1 MEKRKEIKI
10 DLIDEICKEY
20 DFDEL
25 LLEIITNEG
34 KSEINELLQKLDE
47 NIQID
52 NEIKKQLYS
61 KIFEYVNLINNSF
74 KNNIKT
80 VFSKGVE
87 QAIIKI
93 NSYNN
98 ESSEREYRMS
108 RNIRIII
115 ADDNVYWCE
124 LIKKFLENYK
134 DIEILGIANTDEDEV
149 KMIEELNPD
158 IVLTDLMRNHKY
170 TGLEIIKEYKE
181 KNEDVAFLVISADS
195 KENVINNGLDVEGY
209 IKKPISDYEIVYEEL
224 KRIKKELEHKKYLQW
239 DEKYHNEQ
247 IVNLKNM
254 LTLKE
259 RNVLKKLGF
268 YIKNKKYTA
277 YEIECLELNLLV
289 YYDDSE
295 DDLTEEERKEQ
306 KLLHGTGV
314 NRDEYNQILAK
325 IEKIKEELI
334 F

>member
-10 DLIDEICKEY
+10 DLIDEICNEY

-181 KNEDVAFLVISADS
+181 KNKDVAFLVISADA
-195 KENVINNGLDVEGY
+195 KEDIINNGLDVEGY

-268 YIKNKKYTA
+268 YIKNEKYTA

-295 DDLTEEERKEQ
+295 DDLIAEERKGQ

-314 NRDEYNQILAK
+314 GRDDYNQILAK
-325 IEKIKEELI
+325 VEKIKEELI

>member
-1 MEKRKEIKI
+1 MKKRKEIKI
-10 DLIDEICKEY
+10 DLIDEICNEY

-34 KSEINELLQKLDE
+34 KSEVNELLQKLDG

-181 KNEDVAFLVISADS
+181 KNKDVAFLVISADS
-195 KENVINNGLDVEGY
+195 KEDVINNGLDVEGY

-259 RNVLKKLGF
+259 RNVLKRLGF

-289 YYDDSE
+289 YYDDPE
-295 DDLTEEERKEQ
+295 DDLTAEERKGQ

-314 NRDEYNQILAK
+314 GRDDYNQILVK
-325 IEKIKEELI
+325 VEKIKEELI

>member
-1 MEKRKEIKI
+1 MKKRKEIKI
-10 DLIDEICKEY
+10 DLIDEICNEY

-61 KIFEYVNLINNSF
+61 KIFEFVNLINNSF

-98 ESSEREYRMS
+98 ESSEREYGMS

-149 KMIEELNPD
+149 KMIEELKPD
-158 IVLTDLMRNHKY
+158 IVLTDLMRNHRY
-170 TGLEIIKEYKE
+170 TGLEIIKDYKE
-181 KNEDVAFLVISADS
+181 KNKDVAFLVISADE
-195 KENVINNGLDVEGY
+195 KADVINNGLEVDGY
-209 IKKPISDYEIVYEEL
+209 IKKPFMDYEIIYKEL
-224 KRIKKELEHKKYLQW
+224 KRIKKELKHKK
-239 DEKYHNEQ
+239 
-247 IVNLKNM
+247 
-254 LTLKE
+254 
-259 RNVLKKLGF
+259 
-268 YIKNKKYTA
+268 
-277 YEIECLELNLLV
+277 
-289 YYDDSE
+289 
-295 DDLTEEERKEQ
+295 
-306 KLLHGTGV
+306 
-314 NRDEYNQILAK
+314 
-325 IEKIKEELI
+325 
-334 F
+334 